1 MIRPGFCPAAFV
13 DDPRRL
19 NLSPH
24 AYVAAAVL
32 VVCGSYLHFR
42 TQGGVGGAFWVP
54 PLILAALWGVMNA
67 WRQARGLSRFH
78 HDRTTP
84 WARMLR
90 RALARYLVWGMLLLL
105 ALVFFAHHPYYRGL
119 PHTQAF
125 LEALWRLYLPFG
137 LPYFLITL
145 RLRASRAEDFH
156 DPAVRV
162 IHLLRATMGRGRV
175 DRRRAWRAPG
185 NRKVLLNLL
194 LRAYFIPV
202 MVGQVAV
209 NLDQAIALEASW
221 GTQGHLALLFWFS
234 SLLWAADAIAASA
247 AYGLES
253 RWMENRSRSV
263 DRTLSGWLVCLA
275 CYAPA
280 NQVTA
285 LIFPFGPNVAAQ
297 APESLLLAGPEWIL
311 GYKLLE
317 TALLTGLI
325 YSDLSLGPSG
335 ANLTFKRLQ
344 WRGPYALVRHPAT
357 SCKLSFWWLQ
367 SLVYGAFWSPMWL
380 LGMAGW
386 SGLYIARCLTEER
399 HLSQYGEYRW
409 YMARVRHRFIPGII

>member
-1 MIRPGFCPAAFV
+1 M
-13 DDPRRL
+13 DPRRL
-19 NLSPH
+19 NISPH
-24 AYVAAAVL
+24 AYVAAAVA
-32 VVCGSYLHFR
+32 VVAGSYAWFR
-42 TQGGVGGAFWVP
+42 AHGGTGEAFWIP
-54 PLILAALWGVMNA
+54 PLALAALWGLMNA
-67 WRQARGLSRFH
+67 WRQARGLSRFQR
-78 HDRTTP
+78 DRTTP
-84 WARMLR
+84 WPRMLS
-90 RALARYLVWGMLLLL
+90 RALARYLVWGALLGL
-105 ALVFFAHHPYYRGL
+105 ALLFFSHHPYYRGL
-119 PHTQAF
+119 SHTQAF

-137 LPYFLITL
+137 LPYFLLTL
-145 RLRASRAEDFH
+145 RLRASRVEDFH
-156 DPAVRV
+156 DPAVRL
-162 IHLLRATMGRGRV
+162 IHLLRVTMGRGRV
-175 DRRRAWRAPG
+175 SRLRAWRAPG

-209 NLDQAIALEASW
+209 NLEQAIALETSW
-221 GTQGHLALLFWFS
+221 GSQEGLALLFWFS

-253 RWMENRSRSV
+253 RWMENRSRSI
-263 DRTLSGWLVCLA
+263 DTTLSGWLVCLI

-285 LIFPFGPNVAAQ
+285 LLFPFGPNVAAQ
-297 APESLLLAGPEWIL
+297 APDTLLLSSPEAVLI
-311 GYKLLE
+311 YKSVE
-317 TALLTGLI
+317 VMLLTALI

-357 SCKLSFWWLQ
+357 TCKLSFWWLQ

-380 LGMAGW
+380 LGMVAW

-399 HLSQYGEYRW
+399 HLRQYAEYRW
-409 YMARVRHRFIPGII
+409 YMARVRHRFIPGLI